1 MTLITRRAVAA
12 AHPLDAPVD
21 ETTFVAQCIAIGR
34 QYVLQKRLRNPEC
47 VSRELFTNAL
57 LLAANRG
64 LLLSGTG
71 RLADGR
77 RRFAEE
83 TAAALAGVVAI
94 GELDDRLR
102 HRARHL
108 H

>member
-1 MTLITRRAVAA
+1 
-12 AHPLDAPVD
+12 VD
-21 ETTFVAQCIAIGR
+21 KQKFLAQCTAVGR

-57 LLAANRG
+57 ALAANRG
-64 LLLSGTG
+64 LLQPGAEG
-71 RLADGR
+71 LADKR

-83 TAAALAGVVAI
+83 TAAAAAGVAAI
-94 GELDDRLR
+94 SELDYRLR
-102 HRARHL
+102 YSALDL